1 VFPQR
6 DALNILYMAIALL
19 VSLSV
24 HEASH
29 AFIADR
35 LGDNTARLRGR
46 LTLNPL
52 AHLDPVGALV
62 MIVSSIAGIGIGWA
76 KPVPVNPYNL
86 KYGFLARIPNAPLV
100 GMAIVA
106 LAGPISNLVLA
117 AITVQGLTLTPLP
130 QLFLAT
136 FLRVNVLLAIFNMI
150 PIPPLDGY
158 RVLLGLLPT
167 RAGYGLA
174 RLEQYGPG
182 LLMLLVFLLPSVLY
196 GILGFFAPP
205 VLRLIG
211 AM

>member
-1 VFPQR
+1 MFPQR
-6 DALNILYMAIALL
+6 DILNILYMALALL
-19 VSLSV
+19 VSLSF

-29 AFIADR
+29 ALVANS
-35 LGDNTARLRGR
+35 LGDDTARLRGR

-62 MIVSSIAGIGIGWA
+62 MIISSIAGIGIGWA

-86 KYGFLARIPNAPLV
+86 KRGLLAQLPNAPLV

-106 LAGPISNLVLA
+106 IAGPITNLILA
-117 AITVQGLTLTPLP
+117 AITVQLLPLTGLP
-130 QLFLAT
+130 QPLLLT
-136 FLRVNVLLAIFNMI
+136 FLRVNVILAIFNMI

-167 RAGYGLA
+167 GPGYTLA

-182 LLMLLVFLLPSVLY
+182 LLMVMVFLLPQVLSN
-196 GILGFFAPP
+196 ILGFFAPP
-205 VLRLIG
+205 VLHLIG
-211 AM
+211 AL

>member
-1 VFPQR
+1 MFPQR
-6 DALNILYMAIALL
+6 DVFNILYMALALI
-19 VSLSV
+19 VSLSF

-29 AFIADR
+29 ALVADR
-35 LGDNTARLRGR
+35 LGDNTARLKGR

-52 AHLDPVGALV
+52 AHLDAMGAVV
-62 MIVSSIAGIGIGWA
+62 MIISSIAGIGIGWA

-86 KYGFLARIPNAPLV
+86 KRGLLARLPNAPLV

-106 LAGPISNLVLA
+106 VAGPISNLILA
-117 AITVQGLTLTPLP
+117 ALTVQLLPLTGLPE
-130 QLFLAT
+130 QLIVT
-136 FLRVNVLLAIFNMI
+136 FLRVNVILAIFNMI

-167 RAGYGLA
+167 GPGYKLA
-174 RLEQYGPG
+174 QLEQYGPG
-182 LLMLLVFLLPSVLY
+182 VLMVMVFLLPQVLSN
-196 GILGFFAPP
+196 ILGFFAPP

>member
-1 VFPQR
+1 MFPQR

-52 AHLDPVGALV
+52 AHLDPVGAFV

-86 KYGFLARIPNAPLV
+86 KNGFLARIPNAPLV

-106 LAGPISNLVLA
+106 LAGPISNLILA

-130 QLFLAT
+130 ELFILT
-136 FLRVNVLLAIFNMI
+136 FLRVNVILAIFNMI

-167 RAGYGLA
+167 GPGYKLA
-174 RLEQYGPG
+174 QLEQYGPG
-182 LLMLLVFLLPSVLY
+182 LLMLLVFLLPSVLS

>member
-6 DALNILYMAIALL
+6 DALNILYMALALL

-29 AFIADR
+29 AFVSDR
-35 LGDNTARLRGR
+35 LGDSTARMRGR

-52 AHLDPVGALV
+52 AHLDPMGALV
-62 MIVSSIAGIGIGWA
+62 MVISSIAGLGIGWA
-76 KPVPVNPYNL
+76 KAVPVNPYNL
-86 KYGFLARIPNAPLV
+86 RRGFLARIPNAPLV

-106 LAGPISNLVLA
+106 VAGPISNLILAVIAVQVLP
-117 AITVQGLTLTPLP
+117 LTPVDD
-130 QLFLAT
+130 QLIFT
-136 FLRVNVLLAIFNMI
+136 FMRVNVILAIFNMI

-158 RVLLGLLPT
+158 RVLLGLLPS
-167 RAGYGLA
+167 GPGFKLA
-174 RLEQYGPG
+174 QLEQYGPG
-182 LLMLLVFLLPSVLY
+182 VLMLLVFLLPQVLSS
-196 GILGFFAPP
+196 ILSFFAPP

>member
-6 DALNILYMAIALL
+6 DILNILYMALALL
-19 VSLSV
+19 VSLSF

-29 AFIADR
+29 ALVANS
-35 LGDNTARLRGR
+35 LGDDTARLRGR

-62 MIVSSIAGIGIGWA
+62 MIISSIAGIGIGWA

-86 KYGFLARIPNAPLV
+86 KRGLLAQLPNAPLV

-106 LAGPISNLVLA
+106 IAGPITNLILA
-117 AITVQGLTLTPLP
+117 AITVQLLPLTGLP
-130 QLFLAT
+130 QPLLLT
-136 FLRVNVLLAIFNMI
+136 FLRVNVILAIFNMI

-167 RAGYGLA
+167 GPGYTLA

-182 LLMLLVFLLPSVLY
+182 LLMVMVFLLPQVLSN
-196 GILGFFAPP
+196 ILGFFAPP
-205 VLRLIG
+205 VLHLIG
-211 AM
+211 AL

>member
-1 VFPQR
+1 MFPIR
-6 DALNILYMAIALL
+6 DPIVILYYVIALL

-29 AFIADR
+29 AFVADR
-35 LGDNTARLRGR
+35 MGDNTARRLGR

-52 AHLDPVGALV
+52 AHLDPVGAFV

-76 KPVPVNPYNL
+76 KPVPVNPANL
-86 KYGFLARIPNAPLV
+86 RLGFLARIPNGPLV

-106 LAGPISNLVLA
+106 LAGPISNLILA
-117 AITVQGLTLTPLP
+117 AITVQVLTFTPLP
-130 QLFLAT
+130 GLFLAT
-136 FLRVNVLLAIFNMI
+136 FLRVNVILAIFNMI

-167 RAGYGLA
+167 GPGYRLA

-182 LLMLLVFLLPSVLY
+182 LLMLLVFLLPSVLS